1 MNLKER
7 LIEELNSVPE
17 PIILE
22 VLDFLHFLKA
32 KQQQDEED
40 LKDARAALA
49 TIDTEGTVAWETLKA
64 EVDI

>member
-7 LIEELNSVPE
+7 SIEELDSLPE

-22 VLDFLHFLKA
+22 VLDFLYFFKA
-32 KQQQDEED
+32 KQQQDDED

-49 TIDTEGTVAWETLKA
+49 TTEGTVAWETLKTQ
-64 EVDI
+64 IGI